1 MPSVQ
6 VGRRRSVRCTM
17 IGIVVAI
24 HVSFLMLSALPSS
37 LFVERLYPFY
47 GWYPSLSG
55 QFQRWAMYAAPD
67 HDQMEIDLVATLP
80 DGSHYRPWGTS
91 KAMSPRKLYLLESM
105 FSRNDF
111 DLLAKRLMIGLASRF
126 PIGVPPPTSMSIRRT
141 SVPISPF
148 AESFGREQPS
158 GPPEVREIT
167 FRW

>member
-1 MPSVQ
+1 M
-6 VGRRRSVRCTM
+6 RYNL
-17 IGIVVAI
+17 IGIVFAI
-24 HVSFLMLSALPSS
+24 HLSFLVLSALPGS

-47 GWYPSLSG
+47 GWYPSLTG
-55 QFQRWAMYAAPD
+55 QVQRWAMYAAPD
-67 HDQMEIDLVATLP
+67 RAQCEIDIVATLP

-91 KAMSPRKLYLLESM
+91 QSMSPRRLYLLESM
-105 FSRNDF
+105 FRRNDF
-111 DLLAKRLMIGLASRF
+111 DLLAKRLMIGLAAHF

-141 SVPISPF
+141 SVPIITL